1 MNNLIAF
8 TNTFL
13 SYLLCFIVFGVL
25 ILLAIFMGIKL
36 RKNKNKKE
44 ELNKASD
51 NLEEAFVQANEA

>member
-25 ILLAIFMGIKL
+25 ILAAILLGIKL

-44 ELNKASD
+44 ELAKASENIQD
-51 NLEEAFVQANEA
+51 AFVKAKEA

>member
-25 ILLAIFMGIKL
+25 ILASILLGIKL

-44 ELNKASD
+44 ELAKASENIQD
-51 NLEEAFVQANEA
+51 AFVKAKEA

>member
-25 ILLAIFMGIKL
+25 ILAAILLGIKL

>member
-25 ILLAIFMGIKL
+25 IIAAILLGIKL

-44 ELNKASD
+44 ELAKASENIQD
-51 NLEEAFVQANEA
+51 AFVKAKEA

>member
-25 ILLAIFMGIKL
+25 ILAAILLGINL

-44 ELNKASD
+44 ELAKASENIQD
-51 NLEEAFVQANEA
+51 AFVKAKEA

>member
-44 ELNKASD
+44 EINKASD

>member
-13 SYLLCFIVFGVL
+13 SYLLCFIVFGIL
-25 ILLAIFMGIKL
+25 ILVAIFAGIKF

-44 ELNKASD
+44 ELAKASE
-51 NLEEAFVQANEA
+51 NLEEAFEVNKE